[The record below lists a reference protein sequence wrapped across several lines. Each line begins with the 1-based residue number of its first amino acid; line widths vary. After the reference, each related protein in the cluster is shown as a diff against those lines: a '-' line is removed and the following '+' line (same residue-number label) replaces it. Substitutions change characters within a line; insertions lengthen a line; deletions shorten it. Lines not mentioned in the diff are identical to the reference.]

1 MKKTL
6 SLILALLMSISTA
19 SVAFAA
25 EEVAIEEEV
34 AVEEVVAEEEVVAGP
49 YDDAIKYLGHYGIYK
64 GVSADDLAA
73 EDDVNRY
80 QMALF
85 AARLAT
91 GWVEDE
97 KWEDGPQNSSEF
109 TDLAGTAAENYYG
122 AISYVNQMG
131 IIEGYGDGTYG
142 PLKGIT
148 YQDALTI
155 VVRTL
160 GYQNLEYPW
169 GYIQKAV
176 ELGLTEDVVD
186 VAYTDALTRGETAQI
201 IYNALFATT
210 KGGSTLGLES
220 FGIEFAWEDVV
231 IVSSDRDVFTNTDYA
246 PSSFVG
252 FQLIENGE
260 LDGDVYY
267 AKAADLGLEGHGDD
281 LAVGSSYEVFFE
293 KDADSELVSIIDY
306 KPNYVETVWNFGKT
320 DDEGVAV
327 EGYAIET
334 LFDTEYKLVSKYS
347 ANYLGNAFAS
357 KGEMIV
363 VDALGSIKVIEYTG
377 KSNIGIDMN
386 TGDIVKFGYDEEN
399 EDEIVVDEIL
409 WHWNEV
415 VEHYYEI
422 VFDKNDEIGIN
433 YMDADDEAELLKAIK
448 ESTKVEVEKNGFAAS
463 AAIDEDSAYASLDIY
478 DVNGKAYGIYE
489 EYKFGKFTNSTKK
502 CAACDADKA
511 SYKLSAVL
519 TYVNNDNVITKVESD
534 SFNEIVE
541 GACDHTVDAYG
552 HKVNVARAWINPAF
566 AANATEDG
574 YANGYVIYSADKQ
587 TGEIKIVKYI
597 NDCEDAD
604 TYVAKGTIKAYSIAD
619 EYVVI
624 GGEKYTFDY
633 DNLEGAEIVFA
644 KQNKASYSDLLRAYF
659 NQYVEYVVVDG
670 EIVDMTIVGG
680 STTNLFVVE
689 KYAGISS
696 DGYVVVDGYYTDAA
710 SDLVRIRV
718 ASYNNNYTGDP
729 FYYMTSEKAAA
740 AFTKGSIY
748 TVSSTEEDGSVNAQ
762 IVGKV
767 TDNGYKVVNSDYVA
781 LKGDIKITT
790 ENADDGYLTINNKVV
805 RDKGFTYILIGAE
818 KRDGFA
824 PIAVYSGKVSDA
836 KWWAEGT
843 IIDNDSDV
851 YNNGTYVIVNANW
864 SGFGKDMGTAGLVA
878 LLGDY
883 YWSADFDGN
892 DTEDWYLLGA
902 AEYEVEVFDFYT
914 ASSIVVSATNL
925 DLEEGYLYR
934 TIDNTLVY
942 DKEISAKALRAE
954 LEENYLDR
962 DAQSADYLF
971 GDLKLNK
978 DNIGDVETAISKSVS
993 KQLFAS
999 KKEYTDLV
1007 GDVKAIKVI
1016 TLDEDDD
1023 DKIASIKNLNKD
1035 VLVEMAEDAKLDTLE
1050 LTGFYIYNNSTSHA
1064 YVYAYADGAKTT
1076 ASATKEGVGSLNV
1089 AEIGTNAYIG
1099 ATADVKESYVD
1110 GKLAGFT
1117 VNSISLEYIGKA
1129 AAETHASVEFDG
1141 RYFGN
1146 AGECEFE
1153 DWNTTIN
1160 GVEVYGSIEN
1170 GMYDNH
1176 EDEDICNLI
1185 KKVTIDGINAKVEAG
1200 KVTTF
1205 TVSFVATKG
1214 AERVAYDL
1222 EFVALI
1228 KEGKLVFDFNA
1239 GCEDGIPAFE
1249 KWTVRADANL

>member
-1 MKKTL
+1 MDEAKEAK
-6 SLILALLMSISTA
+6 LL
-19 SVAFAA
+19 
-25 EEVAIEEEV
+25 EAIEKSSWK
-34 AVEEVVAEEEVVAGP
+34 EEVVAG
-49 YDDAIKYLGHYGIYK
+49 K
-64 GVSADDLAA
+64 
-73 EDDVNRY
+73 
-80 QMALF
+80 
-85 AARLAT
+85 
-91 GWVEDE
+91 
-97 KWEDGPQNSSEF
+97 
-109 TDLAGTAAENYYG
+109 
-122 AISYVNQMG
+122 
-131 IIEGYGDGTYG
+131 
-142 PLKGIT
+142 
-148 YQDALTI
+148 
-155 VVRTL
+155 
-160 GYQNLEYPW
+160 
-169 GYIQKAV
+169 
-176 ELGLTEDVVD
+176 
-186 VAYTDALTRGETAQI
+186 
-201 IYNALFATT
+201 
-210 KGGSTLGLES
+210 
-220 FGIEFAWEDVV
+220 
-231 IVSSDRDVFTNTDYA
+231 
-246 PSSFVG
+246 
-252 FQLIENGE
+252 
-260 LDGDVYY
+260 
-267 AKAADLGLEGHGDD
+267 
-281 LAVGSSYEVFFE
+281 
-293 KDADSELVSIIDY
+293 
-306 KPNYVETVWNFGKT
+306 
-320 DDEGVAV
+320 
-327 EGYAIET
+327 
-334 LFDTEYKLVSKYS
+334 
-347 ANYLGNAFAS
+347 
-357 KGEMIV
+357 
-363 VDALGSIKVIEYTG
+363 
-377 KSNIGIDMN
+377 
-386 TGDIVKFGYDEEN
+386 
-399 EDEIVVDEIL
+399 
-409 WHWNEV
+409 
-415 VEHYYEI
+415 
-422 VFDKNDEIGIN
+422 
-433 YMDADDEAELLKAIK
+433 
-448 ESTKVEVEKNGFAAS
+448 GFAAPL
-463 AAIDEDSAYASLDIY
+463 DKDTLDKDSAYASLDIY
-478 DVNGKAYGIYE
+478 NVNGKAYGIYE
-489 EYKFGKFTNSTKK
+489 EYKFGYFYNS
-502 CAACDADKA
+502 ASDRCDCSGNPKVA
-511 SYKLSAVL
+511 
-519 TYVNNDNVITKVESD
+519 TYVIEARYNYNVAKEVETTTPAKFD
-534 SFNEIVE
+534 QLVE
-541 GACDHTVDAYG
+541 GACKHGT
-552 HKVNVARAWINPAF
+552 AWINPAF
-566 AANATEDG
+566 AANKTEEG
-574 YANGYVIYSADKQ
+574 YANGYVIYSADAQ

-604 TYVAKGTIKAYSIAD
+604 TYVAKGTIKAFSVND

-624 GGEKYTFDY
+624 GGEKLTFNY
-633 DNLEGAEIVFA
+633 DNLEGSGIINV
-644 KQNKASYSDLLRAYF
+644 NKDGKTQFKGNYSDILRDYF

-670 EIVDMTIVGG
+670 EIVYMTIVGG
-680 STTNLFVVE
+680 SSTNLFVVE

-696 DGYVVVDGYYTDAA
+696 DGYIVVDGYYTNAA
-710 SDLVRIRV
+710 ADLVRIRV

-729 FYYMTSEKAAA
+729 FYYMNADKAAA

-790 ENADDGYLTINNKVV
+790 ENAADGYLTINDKVV

>member
-34 AVEEVVAEEEVVAGP
+34 AVEEVVAEEEVVESP
-49 YDDAIKYLGHYGIYK
+49 YVDAVKYLNTYKIYK
-64 GVSADDLAA
+64 GNGEDLDT
-73 EDDVNRY
+73 ESDVNRW

-91 GWVEDE
+91 GWVEDD

-109 TDLAGTAAENYYG
+109 TDLAGTYAENVYG

-131 IIEGYGDGTYG
+131 IIEGYGDGTFG
-142 PLKGIT
+142 PMKGIT

-160 GYQNLEYPW
+160 GYQNLDWPW
-169 GYIQKAV
+169 GYIQKGV
-176 ELGLTEDVVD
+176 ELGLTEGVVE
-186 VAYTDALTRGETAQI
+186 VAYTDTLTRGEVAQI
-201 IYNALFATT
+201 IYNALFAET
-210 KGGSTLGLES
+210 KGGSTLGLDS
-220 FGIEFAWEDVV
+220 FGIEFGWEDVV

-267 AKAADLGLEGHGDD
+267 AKAADLGLEGHDD
-281 LAVGSSYEVFFE
+281 ELAVGSSYEVFFE

-347 ANYLGNAFAS
+347 ANYLGNAFAA

-805 RDKGFTYILIGAE
+805 RDKGYTYILIGAE

-942 DKEISAKALRAE
+942 DKEISAKALLKE
-954 LEENYLDR
+954 LKENYLDT

-971 GDLKLNK
+971 GDLVLTAA
-978 DNIGDVETAISKSVS
+978 NIGDVETTISKSVS
-993 KQLFAS
+993 KQLFTS
-999 KKEYTDLV
+999 GKEYTDLV
-1007 GDVKAIKVI
+1007 GDVKAIKLI
-1016 TLDEDDD
+1016 DLDG
-1023 DKIASIKNLNKD
+1023 DKIVSITNLNKD
-1035 VLVEMAEDAKLDTLE
+1035 VLKALAEDADVDTVALD
-1050 LTGFYIYNNSTSHA
+1050 GFYIYNNSTSHA
-1064 YVYAYADGAKTT
+1064 YVYAYVDGAATT
-1076 ASATKEGVGSLNV
+1076 GSDTTDVYSKNV
-1089 AEIGTNAYIG
+1089 IEAGKDAYIDTIGDVSVKYTDGDITG
-1099 ATADVKESYVD
+1099 ATLNSLTITFTGAAVEDDTHQAVENHSY
-1110 GKLAGFT
+1110 
-1117 VNSISLEYIGKA
+1117 
-1129 AAETHASVEFDG
+1129 
-1141 RYFGN
+1141 YFGN
-1146 AGECEFE
+1146 AGECDFE
-1153 DWNTTIN
+1153 DWHCT
-1160 GVEVYGSIEN
+1160 VDDKAVYGSIVAEVYE
-1170 GMYDNH
+1170 GHDT
-1176 EDEDICNLI
+1176 EDICNLI
-1185 KKVTIDGINAKVEAG
+1185 KAVVIDDINLVLTEE
-1200 KVTTF
+1200 TQYF
-1205 TVSFVATKG
+1205 TVKFVNNFDTESEFIIGARFTADEIICGISAVKTGSHYGSFDKVIA
-1214 AERVAYDL
+1214 RP
-1222 EFVALI
+1222 
-1228 KEGKLVFDFNA
+1228 A
-1239 GCEDGIPAFE
+1239 GLMA
-1249 KWTVRADANL
+1249 K